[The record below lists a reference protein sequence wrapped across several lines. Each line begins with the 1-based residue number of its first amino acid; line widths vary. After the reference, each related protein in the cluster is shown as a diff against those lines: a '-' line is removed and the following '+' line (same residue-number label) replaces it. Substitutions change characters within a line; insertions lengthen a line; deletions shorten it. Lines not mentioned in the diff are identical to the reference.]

1 MPALADGKLELAS
14 PAYRLCA
21 ITINQL
27 FQYIIF
33 LPIYIY
39 SLLAL
44 FEAMEEEY
52 DSDELTEFF
61 LEWLTL
67 PQTLT
72 IIIITIWVLKLLALM
87 DKIRDL
93 LVLSYFAKVF

>member
-33 LPIYIY
+33 FAHIY
-39 SLLAL
+39 L
-44 FEAMEEEY
+44 F
-52 DSDELTEFF
+52 T
-61 LEWLTL
+61 TG
-67 PQTLT
+67 
-72 IIIITIWVLKLLALM
+72 II
-87 DKIRDL
+87 
-93 LVLSYFAKVF
+93 